1 MVDIQRDLPHGKEW
15 RARSSDG
22 HKEGSQSSNRA
33 SSDDESCANR
43 HELISNNSESS
54 LEVIACRSC
63 CLQGMQEVGRRAWRD
78 GIPAHQS
85 PAIETQKFKIQN
97 LGEYSSRHN
106 SRRDYYIVPRWNE
119 HWQVSLNER
128 VRNMCVRAH
137 NSLKQRNY
145 GRGGRL
151 IILIIY
157 PRRRVV
163 D

>member
-33 SSDDESCANR
+33 SSDDEFCANR

-54 LEVIACRSC
+54 LEVIVNRVACR
-63 CLQGMQEVGRRAWRD
+63 GWDRGVGGSAWRV
-78 GIPAHQS
+78 GILAHQS

-106 SRRDYYIVPRWNE
+106 SRRDYYIVPR
-119 HWQVSLNER
+119 
-128 VRNMCVRAH
+128 
-137 NSLKQRNY
+137 
-145 GRGGRL
+145 
-151 IILIIY
+151 
-157 PRRRVV
+157 
-163 D
+163 